1 MAESQF
7 GNAGFPAYA
16 EGKPRRRWLSVLL
29 ALVFIAVLAGGAVYL
44 VQRAKQPP
52 ATGAAGGPGGRPGGP
67 GGGGPGGPGRALGGA
82 GPSITVGQATAQAG
96 DLPILIDALGTI
108 TPSRTAVLVPQVA
121 GTLNEV
127 LFTEGQAVKQGQVL
141 ARIDPRPY
149 QQALAQAQGQRARDQ
164 AQLAAAQVTL
174 QRYQRLLEQDSI
186 ARQDF
191 DTQDALV
198 KQLQGTVEAGKAAE
212 QAAQINLDRTVMTA
226 PFSGL
231 IGLRTV
237 DPGNYVSTGTT
248 GGIAALTQVQPIDVV
263 FAVPQER
270 IPEVQAAARA
280 GHLPVLALDRARSQ
294 QLEAGRFLT
303 LDNQVNVATGTVRA
317 KARFANAGGK
327 LFPNQFVNVRLQLG
341 TVHGVLVP
349 VTAVRTGP
357 EGDYV
362 YVIDQDSIAHMRPV
376 KRGLATD
383 EQIQIVQG
391 LQAGEQVV
399 SEGGDRV
406 KDGSPVRQA
415 DAAGAPAGGASGAR
429 GAASG
434 AAGGAGRAD
443 LSRLPPQLREKLRAM
458 PPEERRAYIEKLR
471 AERAAREGAQPG
483 ASGASGAAAA
493 NGP

>member
-1 MAESQF
+1 
-7 GNAGFPAYA
+7 
-16 EGKPRRRWLSVLL
+16 VLT
-29 ALVFIAVLAGGAVYL
+29 LVFIAVLAGGAVYL
-44 VQRAKQPP
+44 AQRAKQPSP
-52 ATGAAGGPGGRPGGP
+52 AGAAGGPGGRPGGP
-67 GGGGPGGPGRALGGA
+67 GPGGPSGGGGGGA
-82 GPSITVGQATAQAG
+82 GPSVTVGQADAKEG

-108 TPSRTAVLVPQVA
+108 TPPRTAALVPQVS
-121 GTLNEV
+121 GTLQAV

-174 QRYQRLLEQDSI
+174 QRYQRLLALDSV

-191 DTQDALV
+191 DTQSALV
-198 KQLQGTVEAGKAAE
+198 KQLQGTVEADKAAE
-212 QAAQINLDRTVMTA
+212 KAAQINLGYCVITA

-237 DPGNYVSTGTT
+237 DAGNYVSSGTA
-248 GGIAALTQVQPIDVV
+248 GGIATLTQVQPIDVV
-263 FAVPQER
+263 FAVPQDR

-280 GHLPVLALDRARSQ
+280 GHLPVAAFDRARSR
-294 QLEAGRFLT
+294 QLAAGRFLT

-317 KARFANAGGK
+317 KARFDNADGK

-341 TVHGVLVP
+341 TVQGVLVP

-362 YVIDQDSIAHMRPV
+362 YVIDQDSIARMRPV

-391 LQAGEQVV
+391 LRAGEQVV

-406 KDGSPVRQA
+406 KDGAPVRRA

-434 AAGGAGRAD
+434 AQGGRGGAGGRPD
-443 LSRLPPQLREKLRAM
+443 LGSLSPQEREKLKNM
-458 PPEERRAYIEKLR
+458 TPEERRAYFQKLR
-471 AERAAREGAQPG
+471 AAQPG
-483 ASGASGAAAA
+483 ASGASAPVSAQ
-493 NGP
+493 P